1 MRFIFNQL
9 RFSRNNAGHRP
20 SESAVGD
27 LGEAEAAEKDKVKLA
42 NLMSLAINF
51 YPAHLQNKKKMKKK
65 ITSGG
70 LEQERTGLHVL
81 QVVVEDGRGGVGG
94 GRRSPR
100 EQRRSFG
107 RAADSQEVSGANVG
121 SECVTSL
128 SVCSD

>member
-9 RFSRNNAGHRP
+9 RFSKNNAGHRP

-51 YPAHLQNKKKMKKK
+51 YPAHLQKKKKNHLWRF
-65 ITSGG
+65 G
-70 LEQERTGLHVL
+70 TG
-81 QVVVEDGRGGVGG
+81 EDRPAGAAGGVGWG
-94 GRRSPR
+94 GWRETEAEGAAEEFCGSSRQPR
-100 EQRRSFG
+100 
-107 RAADSQEVSGANVG
+107 VSGANVG

>member
-9 RFSRNNAGHRP
+9 RFSKNNAGHRP

-51 YPAHLQNKKKMKKK
+51 LPRPPSKKKKK

-70 LEQERTGLHVL
+70 LGQERTGRPVL
-81 QVVVEDGRGGVGG
+81 QVV
-94 GRRSPR
+94 
-100 EQRRSFG
+100 
-107 RAADSQEVSGANVG
+107 
-121 SECVTSL
+121 
-128 SVCSD
+128 